1 MGEGDGVELYLSL
14 SHVFKQCPHFTLL
27 SADSLHGSKS
37 SDKVD
42 VDNLVHAKVNEVA
55 GQPPLFTLVG
65 MLGEE
70 DIPGRSLV
78 GGGGGKKGEIEQGNG
93 AEGGRNKSHAPNRE
107 AQGGTHP
114 TLPDATPP
122 LHPNRTPNSPLP
134 TLSALIPT

>member
-70 DIPGRSLV
+70 NVPGGSL
-78 GGGGGKKGEIEQGNG
+78 GGGGGGGQ
-93 AEGGRNKSHAPNRE
+93 EGGDRAG
-107 AQGGTHP
+107 QWGGGRPQQVPRPKQRGTRRHP
-114 TLPDATPP
+114 PDPA
-122 LHPNRTPNSPLP
+122 
-134 TLSALIPT
+134 